1 MLYNKPRDVS
11 FRGAPSPKKLERLQK
26 RGSRP
31 AGVSLSARTV
41 PFFVALVFGLVIAF
55 VLPLRPTYSATE
67 KRTLAKF
74 PEFSVKSLLSGDYFD
89 GISLWFSDTFPGR
102 EFLTKMDTSLNSLKG
117 FDSVAI
123 HGDVEGGDE
132 IPDAPKVP
140 LPTLTV
146 PSTDAPTTTEPTTL
160 PPTTKAPTTT
170 QPPQTT
176 APATT
181 QSSSKISPDDVQ
193 TLGAILVAG
202 NSGYEY
208 YNYSSAMAPRFIDS
222 VSGIKAAA
230 GGNCNVYAMIA
241 PTSMDITLD
250 DAIRADV
257 SSSDQKK
264 ALDYFNSSF
273 RDCTPIVGLYESL
286 RAHRD
291 EYEFFRTDHHWTQL
305 GAYRAY
311 ELYAGAKGIAP
322 VPLEA
327 FESVTYKGFL
337 GSFYSATGQ
346 SDKLGKTPDS
356 VTVYKPFTNCDMTIT
371 NDGSTYAWPVIANG
385 DTYDASNKYLC
396 LLGGDN
402 ALVSITNND
411 VETGATCLV
420 IKDSFANAFV
430 PFLIAHYKQ
439 VYVIDPRHYEG
450 TLSGFCADTHVDDIV
465 FLSNISTTRNNVFI
479 EAMEGFIQ

>member
-26 RGSRP
+26 SGSRQ
-31 AGVSLSARTV
+31 AGVGLSARTV
-41 PFFVALVFGLVIAF
+41 PFFAALFFGLVIAF
-55 VLPLRPTYSATE
+55 VLPLRPSYSATE
-67 KRTLAKF
+67 KRMLAKF
-74 PEFSVKSLLSGDYFD
+74 PAFSVKSLLSGDYFD

-102 EFLTKMDTSLNSLKG
+102 EFLTKLDTSLNSLKG

-123 HGDVEGGDE
+123 HGSVEGGDE
-132 IPDAPKVP
+132 IPDAPSVP
-140 LPTLTV
+140 RP
-146 PSTDAPTTTEPTTL
+146 PATTEPTTQ
-160 PPTTKAPTTT
+160 PPTTKPTTT
-170 QPPQTT
+170 QPASTT
-176 APATT
+176 TPATT
-181 QSSSKISPDDVQ
+181 GTSKTSPKDVQ

-202 NSGYEY
+202 NSAYEY
-208 YNYSSAMAPRFIDS
+208 YNYSSALAPRFIDS
-222 VSGIKAAA
+222 VSSIKSAA

-250 DAIRADV
+250 DSIRADV

-291 EYEFFRTDHHWTQL
+291 EYEYFRTDHHWTQL

-311 ELYAGAKGIAP
+311 ELYAAAKGIAP
-322 VPLEA
+322 VPLGN

-337 GSFYSATGQ
+337 GTFYSSSGQ

-371 NDGSTYAWPVIANG
+371 NDGSTYSWPVVANG

-411 VETGATCLV
+411 VEAGATCLV
-420 IKDSFANAFV
+420 IKDSYANAFV

-439 VYVIDPRHYEG
+439 IYVIDPRHYDG

-465 FLSNISTTRNNVFI
+465 FLSNISTTRNDVFI